1 MGKVRR
7 VRQKYH
13 SSLSKNTPNATE
25 NKDMGTDAPRLVP
38 IVKTKT
44 DQTGK
49 SSGNIFAGLEI
60 NLGGAKK
67 TAPKTDEVMDTTVS
81 DSADQ
86 RNKGKRIKKGRIKQ
100 RHQDLMKKID
110 AIQAGKQAEKER
122 KKREKTKVVGDL
134 HPMLN
139 ALPTLEEL
147 NRKCQQAADE
157 YKEGNRFKETKGS

>member
-13 SSLSKNTPNATE
+13 SSLSKNTQNATG
-25 NKDMGTDAPRLVP
+25 NDDTGTDVPKLVP
-38 IVKTKT
+38 IAKKKT

-67 TAPKTDEVMDTTVS
+67 TATNKDEVMDTTAS

-100 RHQDLMKKID
+100 RHQDLFSSSLL
-110 AIQAGKQAEKER
+110 Q
-122 KKREKTKVVGDL
+122 L
-134 HPMLN
+134 
-139 ALPTLEEL
+139 
-147 NRKCQQAADE
+147 
-157 YKEGNRFKETKGS
+157 